1 MNRDFCCHSD
11 CSQGRA
17 ACPLVEAKKRG
28 FVEPVIQK
36 KPEPPESPSHWFGI
50 AVVLA
55 LIAFVILVDPLFRF
69 DLPFVGK

>member
-1 MNRDFCCHSD
+1 MSYCCNQMKSG
-11 CSQGRA
+11 CEQGRL
-17 ACPLVEAKKRG
+17 CPLREAAKRG
-28 FVEPVIQK
+28 FWPPSEK

-55 LIAFVILVDPLFRF
+55 LIAFVILVDPHFRF

>member
-1 MNRDFCCHSD
+1 MSYCCNQMKNG
-11 CSQGRA
+11 CEQGRL
-17 ACPLVEAKKRG
+17 CPLREAAKRG
-28 FVEPVIQK
+28 FWPVIQK

-55 LIAFVILVDPLFRF
+55 LIAFVILVDPHFRF